1 MFTWAAASQHHT
13 VRTLGCSETSRSTNV
28 CQKKKNIGDKTR
40 QTRRRPSAQ
49 LAHSSTILSLAS
61 CASGPTRTSLV
72 PFLCIVS
79 LKIRVDLDP
88 DHRHPVLMCVC
99 VLNKI
104 KCCSHAGRLVL
115 YAQII
120 KSPHFT
126 LYSINHHTLV
136 CSLQNLM
143 KVFWFRRKLNS
154 LTTNVLKH
162 RTSKYQPPVC
172 N

>member
-1 MFTWAAASQHHT
+1 MNHVYLSRRFSAPHGSDS
-13 VRTLGCSETSRSTNV
+13 RLLGDVALDKRLSE
-28 CQKKKNIGDKTR
+28 KKNIGDKTR

-143 KVFWFRRKLNS
+143 KVF
-154 LTTNVLKH
+154 
-162 RTSKYQPPVC
+162 
-172 N
+172 